1 MTPPPLAPPR
11 RTSPRVV
18 LVHTVTF
25 KQARQLVPVLLP
37 VLAAFGFRGGMTTIV
52 LLAIGIT
59 LLSLAA
65 AALSWWR
72 FSYADGPAAV
82 VVTRGLLSRSVR
94 TVPNDRIRGVEV
106 EAPPVH
112 RLFGLVRVRIDAAA
126 AAAGQ
131 DEEVLVDGV
140 ARAEGDRLRV
150 AVLTHRAP
158 VGVPAADGVEAP
170 AEEEL
175 FRWSNRWL
183 LYAPLVGSYLA
194 LPAAG
199 VAALFR
205 WADEL
210 PDPAL
215 DLLPDVE
222 VPGGGAVALVVAGGL
237 LLLVAGSIV
246 GATVV
251 NWRFRLVRRGG
262 TLVAARG
269 LFTRRHTEL
278 EIDRIRGVSVSEGL
292 GMRWVGA
299 ARAGALVTGLAD
311 AERRGQLLPLGP
323 RAEAWPL
330 ARRLVEDPGPL
341 IAHPPAALRRR
352 IVRALVLG
360 VLVTAGG
367 AVLLATTGRWE
378 LLVAGVVLTVLGVPL
393 ARGLYAGLGHAVGP
407 RSFSVR
413 SGWLVRTQAVL
424 EQRAV
429 IGWQVRQSW
438 FQRRAGL
445 ATVTACV
452 GAGSGGYDAVDMSA
466 AEVPAF
472 TTAASG
478 PWAATLSPTGGRP
491 LGSTP

>member
-1 MTPPPLAPPR
+1 MPPPLPAAR

-25 KQARQLVPVLLP
+25 KQARQLVPVLIP
-37 VLAAFGFRGGMTTIV
+37 ILAATGFGGGMTTVV

-106 EAPPVH
+106 EEPVVH

-126 AAAGQ
+126 GTAGQ

-140 ARAEGDRLRV
+140 PRAEGDRLRV

-158 VGVPAADGVEAP
+158 AGEPSADDVETPAE
-170 AEEEL
+170 EEEL
-175 FRWSNRWL
+175 FRWRNRWL

-205 WADEL
+205 LGDEL
-210 PDPAL
+210 PDPLL
-215 DLLPDVE
+215 DPLPDVE
-222 VPGGGAVALVVAGGL
+222 VPGGWVIALLVAGGL
-237 LLLVAGSIV
+237 LLLIAGSII
-246 GATVV
+246 GAAVV
-251 NWRFRLVRRGG
+251 NWKFRLVRRGG
-262 TLVAARG
+262 TLVAVRG

-278 EIDRIRGVSVSEGL
+278 EIDRIRGASVSQGL

-299 ARAGALVTGLAD
+299 ARTGALVTGLAD

-323 RAEAWPL
+323 RGEGWAL
-330 ARRLVEDPGPL
+330 AHRLVEDPGPL
-341 IAHPPAALRRR
+341 TAHPPAALRRR

-367 AVLLATTGRWE
+367 ALLLATTGRWD

-413 SGWLVRTQAVL
+413 SGWLVRTEAVL

-452 GAGSGGYDAVDMSA
+452 GAGSGGYDAVDMDA

-472 TTAASG
+472 TAAASG
-478 PWAATLSPTGGRP
+478 PWAGALAPAGARD
-491 LGSTP
+491 